1 MSSTFYVEILTPE
14 RKFFW
19 GDVET
24 IIVKTPTGEMGI
36 LKGHIPTV
44 VVIDIGSIKIKKN
57 GKWFEAVLSEG
68 FMEVKQDQA
77 IILVD
82 TAEWPDEI
90 DINRAK
96 AAKARQ
102 KRDSKGKE
110 VKRSISNPRQPWQ
123 GLWHGLRSK
132 ANNLYDIQVIIFIS
146 ILFYIFLKEQ
156 GFFTLLRL
164 IIHISVNNIFVPI
177 RSFYQESLA
186 YSFYKREIY
195 LMVIMM

>member
-44 VVIDIGSIKIKKN
+44 VVIDIGTIKIKKD

-90 DINRAK
+90 DVNRAK
-96 AAKARQ
+96 AAKARAEERLQ
-102 KRDSKGKE
+102 RQRSEAEYIQSKAALARAMARLKVKGK
-110 VKRSISNPRQPWQ
+110 
-123 GLWHGLRSK
+123 L
-132 ANNLYDIQVIIFIS
+132 
-146 ILFYIFLKEQ
+146 
-156 GFFTLLRL
+156 
-164 IIHISVNNIFVPI
+164 
-177 RSFYQESLA
+177 
-186 YSFYKREIY
+186 
-195 LMVIMM
+195 

>member
-44 VVIDIGSIKIKKN
+44 VVIDIGLIKIKKD

-68 FMEVKQDQA
+68 FMEVKQEQA

-82 TAEWPDEI
+82 AAEWPDEI

-96 AAKARQ
+96 AAKARAEERLQ
-102 KRDSKGKE
+102 RQRSQTEYVQSKAALARAMARLKVKGK
-110 VKRSISNPRQPWQ
+110 
-123 GLWHGLRSK
+123 
-132 ANNLYDIQVIIFIS
+132 
-146 ILFYIFLKEQ
+146 
-156 GFFTLLRL
+156 
-164 IIHISVNNIFVPI
+164 
-177 RSFYQESLA
+177 
-186 YSFYKREIY
+186 
-195 LMVIMM
+195 